1 MQGTFLEPDM
11 FFYNREEFFTFLG
24 ERVVVAKKKHRASI
38 CDLESAESAAFF
50 LQVLYKKCFHLCR
63 NWVAEQAA
71 SIQLTVYSQS
81 SKRVRIS
88 WQLGRFSGS
97 AQQSAPMEKQ

>member
-11 FFYNREEFFTFLG
+11 FFYNQGSIFYIFGRMG
-24 ERVVVAKKKHRASI
+24 RRCKKKHRASI
-38 CDLESAESAAFF
+38 CDLKSAESAAFF
-50 LQVLYKKCFHLCR
+50 LHVSYKKCFHLCR
-63 NWVAEQAA
+63 NWVDEQAA
-71 SIQLTVYSQS
+71 SIQVTVYSQS

-97 AQQSAPMEKQ
+97 AQQSAPNEKQ